1 MIACFKA
8 KDGKKIRWKLP
19 GIKIGCCIGVTMESQ
34 LGQQKSFIFY
44 ALSLQG
50 FGRIS
55 RADASLKILSFISIK
70 NKSLKAVICILA

>member
-8 KDGKKIRWKLP
+8 KDGKLP
-19 GIKIGCCIGVTMESQ
+19 EIKIGCCIGVTMESQ
-34 LGQQKSFIFY
+34 LGQQKSYIFFY
-44 ALSLQG
+44 ALSLQR

-55 RADASLKILSFISIK
+55 RASASLKILSFIGIK